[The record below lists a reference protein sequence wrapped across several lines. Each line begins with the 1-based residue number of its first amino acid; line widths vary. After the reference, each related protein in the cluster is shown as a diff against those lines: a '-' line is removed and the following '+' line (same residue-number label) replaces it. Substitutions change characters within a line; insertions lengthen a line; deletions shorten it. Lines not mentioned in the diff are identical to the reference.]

1 MIINIA
7 HTKGGVGKS
16 TIATNLAVEMNLP
29 IIDMD
34 FQESSIFFNRLRVR
48 AGRPPIQVIRIN
60 NDVEELKRVLIQYK
74 GKKDQHILIDS
85 PGMDN
90 DILRLALLASDI
102 IITPIFLTMIALGGF
117 RQFANALKEMG
128 IFEKGNE
135 YVLFNNFN
143 PRAKAD
149 REAMAKTITQQIGTK
164 ILPHGI
170 ANRKVFETAYA
181 CGLSVIEKEAREIKN
196 PEDRKGSMDLQ
207 NVIQDI
213 RNIIDAM

>member
-34 FQESSIFFNRLRVR
+34 FQESSIFFNKLRVR
-48 AGRPPIQVIRIN
+48 AGKQPIHVIRIN
-60 NDVEELKRVLIQYK
+60 NDTEELKSVLVQYK
-74 GKKDQHILIDS
+74 NKKDQHILIDS

-117 RQFANALKEMG
+117 RQFAEALKEMG
-128 IFEKGNE
+128 IFDKGNE
-135 YVLFNNFN
+135 YILFNNFN

-149 REAMAKTITQQIGTK
+149 RESMSQTIKEQFGTK

-181 CGLSVIEKEAREIKN
+181 CGLSVIEKESKDLKDPA
-196 PEDRKGSMDLQ
+196 DRKGSADLL

-213 RNIIDAM
+213 RNIIASM